1 MKLEAFLQAI
11 PPSPRHGDGPA
22 PAVPAPGAA
31 PAPPP
36 GGMLGAL
43 FPLLL
48 LVPMIALMW
57 YSNRSQQKRQKE
69 LEEKLKVG
77 DRVLT
82 QSGLVGKLV
91 EKGEK
96 YIRIELAP
104 GVRAQMLR
112 SSVVGL
118 DGGDEAPKKEE
129 K

>member
-1 MKLEAFLQAI
+1 
-11 PPSPRHGDGPA
+11 
-22 PAVPAPGAA
+22 
-31 PAPPP
+31 
-36 GGMLGAL
+36 MLGAV

-69 LEEKLKVG
+69 LEDKLKVG

-91 EKGEK
+91 EKGERFIK
-96 YIRIELAP
+96 IEIAP
-104 GVRAQMLR
+104 GVKAQMLR